1 MSDVEAGPASAPD
14 PPPPLE
20 AENSLEDVDGDAS
33 LLDSPGPGDP
43 DDSLALEDPPLVD
56 APEPGGTDDRKAL
69 VTEESAA
76 DGHEEKDTP
85 AGDEEKPDVDV
96 TADVQKETP
105 EQVEGPVEEFP
116 ADNTP
121 DVIVTLVILPENF
134 QHVLNVKAMTTGAE
148 LKDKVVAELPLPYDA
163 LSLRHQESD
172 FPDDVALLD
181 VGIKPGAA
189 AELELVVRFAP
200 EPEPEPE
207 PAPAA
212 MPAFVDVAVSPSRV
226 VRVLIDSAGSHLKPR
241 FVGGYRDTR
250 DGTKYHHAQIQ
261 TERRGEKVTAEKFT
275 AETQTYE
282 TRARATETTRESSTQ
297 MVRPDLMLD
306 ESRDVT
312 VRTGAYVTAD
322 ETTRIKAT
330 KAVTLQRFFRGARDR
345 RRRDAARAARD
356 AAARD
361 AAAALEAEREAERD
375 ARLFAIE
382 RRLRP
387 RTESDFKLLRH
398 EFETWRLAEMAK
410 IDAAFPA
417 PVEAEAPESVAVAED
432 ERRKTLGAG
441 LYASATLAVSA
452 AGDAGAAAAA
462 RERRKNAM
470 ADLLAK
476 ETKMLLA
483 IERLRRR
490 AAETNEKERVR
501 DALEDMAASKLWEK
515 KDGAVVIVDTTQV
528 IRAREL
534 RALYDACQ
542 MSCSASERL
551 ELLRHLKWTVRE
563 FSTKLTKDI
572 AELIDR
578 ESDLLLRRR
587 DPRTMAGLRKR
598 LSGLFLQFIETPEFN
613 PEASRYSVAAL
624 AKAERE
630 AEREEERAARAE
642 RIRRSRESREAC

>member
-1 MSDVEAGPASAPD
+1 MSDVEAGAASAPD

-43 DDSLALEDPPLVD
+43 DDSLALDDPPLVD
-56 APEPGGTDDRKAL
+56 APEPGGTDDPR
-69 VTEESAA
+69 VETEEGAA
-76 DGHEEKDTP
+76 DVTLEGEPLERDATEEDVS
-85 AGDEEKPDVDV
+85 GDAEE
-96 TADVQKETP
+96 TTP
-105 EQVEGPVEEFP
+105 EDPEGPVEEFP

-134 QHVLNVKAMTTGAE
+134 QHVLTAKAMTTGAE
-148 LKDKVVAELPLPYDA
+148 LKERVVAELPLPYDA
-163 LSLRHQESD
+163 LSLRHGEED
-172 FPDDVALLD
+172 FPDDVALVD
-181 VGIKPGAA
+181 VGIKPGAN

-200 EPEPEPE
+200 TQTPEPEPE
-207 PAPAA
+207 PVA
-212 MPAFVDVAVSPSRV
+212 MPKFIDVAVSQTHKVRV
-226 VRVLIDSAGSHLKPR
+226 VIDSAGSHVKPR
-241 FVGGYRDTR
+241 FVGGYRDIR

-261 TERRGEKVTAEKFT
+261 TERQTELRYVEKYTT
-275 AETQTYE
+275 ETQTYE
-282 TRARATETTRESSTQ
+282 LRSRTTETTRESSTQ

-306 ESRDVT
+306 DKNDVV
-312 VRTGAYVTAD
+312 VRVGKYVTAE
-322 ETTRIKAT
+322 ETKAIKAE
-330 KAVTLQRFFRGARDR
+330 KAVTLQRFARGARDR
-345 RRRDAARAARD
+345 RRRDALRNKRD
-356 AAARD
+356 AELTAAEV
-361 AAAALEAEREAERD
+361 ALET
-375 ARLFAIE
+375 ARLAEERKRSFDIE
-382 RRLRP
+382 RRVCP
-387 RTESDFKLLRH
+387 RTDADFKLLQR
-398 EFETWRLAEMAK
+398 EFDEWRLKETAK

-432 ERRKTLGAG
+432 ERRRALGAG
-441 LYASATLAVSA
+441 LYSTATLSVSA
-452 AGDAGAAAAA
+452 AADADGAAVA
-462 RERRKNAM
+462 RERRRRAM
-470 ADLLAK
+470 AELLAK

-483 IERLRRR
+483 MERLRRR
-490 AAETNEKERVR
+490 AAEENEKERVR
-501 DALEDMAASKLWEK
+501 DALEDMAASKHWEK

-534 RALYDACQ
+534 RALYEACQ
-542 MSCSASERL
+542 VSCSPSERL

-587 DPRTMAGLRKR
+587 DPATMAGLRKR

-630 AEREEERAARAE
+630 AEREAERAARAE
-642 RIRRSRESREAC
+642 RIRRSRESRGVYE

>member
-1 MSDVEAGPASAPD
+1 MSDVEAGAASAPD

-43 DDSLALEDPPLVD
+43 DDSLALDDPPLVD
-56 APEPGGTDDRKAL
+56 APEPGGTDDPRVETEEGAAD
-69 VTEESAA
+69 VTEE
-76 DGHEEKDTP
+76 G
-85 AGDEEKPDVDV
+85 
-96 TADVQKETP
+96 ETP
-105 EQVEGPVEEFP
+105 ERDATEEDVSGDAEETTPEDPEGPVEEFP

-134 QHVLNVKAMTTGAE
+134 QHVLTVKAMTTGAE
-148 LKDKVVAELPLPYDA
+148 LKERVVAELPLPYDA
-163 LSLRHQESD
+163 LSLRYGEED
-172 FPDDVALLD
+172 FPDDVALVD

-200 EPEPEPE
+200 EQTPEPEPE
-207 PAPAA
+207 PVA
-212 MPAFVDVAVSPSRV
+212 MPAFIDVAVSPLRV
-226 VRVLIDSAGSHLKPR
+226 VRVVIDSAGSHVKPR

-261 TERRGEKVTAEKFT
+261 TERQTELRYVEKYTT
-275 AETQTYE
+275 ETQTYE
-282 TRARATETTRESSTQ
+282 LRSRTTETTRESSTQ
-297 MVRPDLMLD
+297 MKRPDLMLD
-306 ESRDVT
+306 DKNDVV
-312 VRTGAYVTAD
+312 VRVGKYVTAE
-322 ETTRIKAT
+322 ETKAIKAE
-330 KAVTLQRFFRGARDR
+330 KAVTLQRFARGARDR
-345 RRRDAARAARD
+345 RRRDALRNKRD
-356 AAARD
+356 AELTAAEV
-361 AAAALEAEREAERD
+361 ALET
-375 ARLFAIE
+375 ARLAEERKRLFDIE
-382 RRLRP
+382 RRVRP
-387 RTESDFKLLRH
+387 RTDADFKLLQR
-398 EFETWRLAEMAK
+398 EFDEWRLKETAK

-432 ERRKTLGAG
+432 ERRRALRAG
-441 LYASATLAVSA
+441 LYSTATLAVSA
-452 AGDAGAAAAA
+452 AADADGAAVA
-462 RERRKNAM
+462 RERRRRAM
-470 ADLLAK
+470 AELLAK

-483 IERLRRR
+483 MERLRRR
-490 AAETNEKERVR
+490 AAEENEKERVR
-501 DALEDMAASKLWEK
+501 DALEDMAASKHWEK

-534 RALYDACQ
+534 RALYEACQ
-542 MSCSASERL
+542 VSCSPSERL

-587 DPRTMAGLRKR
+587 DPATMAGLRKR

-630 AEREEERAARAE
+630 AEREAERAARAE
-642 RIRRSRESREAC
+642 RIRRSRESRGVYE

>member
-1 MSDVEAGPASAPD
+1 MSDVEAGAASAPD

-43 DDSLALEDPPLVD
+43 DDSLALDDPPLVD
-56 APEPGGTDDRKAL
+56 APEPGGTDDPR
-69 VTEESAA
+69 VETEEGAA
-76 DGHEEKDTP
+76 DVTLEGEPLERDATEEDVS
-85 AGDEEKPDVDV
+85 GDAEE
-96 TADVQKETP
+96 TTP
-105 EQVEGPVEEFP
+105 EDPEGPVEEFP

-134 QHVLNVKAMTTGAE
+134 QHVLTVKAMTTGAE
-148 LKDKVVAELPLPYDA
+148 LKERVVAELPLPYDA
-163 LSLRHQESD
+163 LSLRYGEED
-172 FPDDVALLD
+172 FPDDVALVD

-200 EPEPEPE
+200 EQTPEPEPE
-207 PAPAA
+207 PVA
-212 MPAFVDVAVSPSRV
+212 MPAFIDVAVSPSRV
-226 VRVLIDSAGSHLKPR
+226 VRVVIDSAGSHVKPR

-261 TERRGEKVTAEKFT
+261 TERQTELRYVEKYTT
-275 AETQTYE
+275 ETQTYE
-282 TRARATETTRESSTQ
+282 LRSRTTETTRESSTQ
-297 MVRPDLMLD
+297 MKRPDLMLD
-306 ESRDVT
+306 DKNDVV
-312 VRTGAYVTAD
+312 VRVGKYVTAE
-322 ETTRIKAT
+322 ETKAIKAE
-330 KAVTLQRFFRGARDR
+330 KAVTLQRFARGARDR
-345 RRRDAARAARD
+345 RRRDALRNKRD
-356 AAARD
+356 AELTAAEV
-361 AAAALEAEREAERD
+361 ALET
-375 ARLFAIE
+375 ARLAEERKRLFDIE
-382 RRLRP
+382 RRVRP
-387 RTESDFKLLRH
+387 RTDADFKLLQR
-398 EFETWRLAEMAK
+398 EFDEWRLVETAK

-432 ERRKTLGAG
+432 ERRRALGAG
-441 LYASATLAVSA
+441 LHSTATLCVSA
-452 AGDAGAAAAA
+452 AADADGAAVA
-462 RERRKNAM
+462 RERRRRAM
-470 ADLLAK
+470 AELLAK

-483 IERLRRR
+483 MERLRRR
-490 AAETNEKERVR
+490 AAEENEKERVR
-501 DALEDMAASKLWEK
+501 DALEDMAASKHWEK

-534 RALYDACQ
+534 RALYEACQ
-542 MSCSASERL
+542 VSCSPSERL

-587 DPRTMAGLRKR
+587 DPATMAGLRKR

-630 AEREEERAARAE
+630 AEREAERAARAE
-642 RIRRSRESREAC
+642 RIRRSRESRGVYE

>member
-1 MSDVEAGPASAPD
+1 MSDVEAGAASAPD

-43 DDSLALEDPPLVD
+43 DDSLALDDPPLVD
-56 APEPGGTDDRKAL
+56 APEPGGTDDPR
-69 VTEESAA
+69 VETEEGAA
-76 DGHEEKDTP
+76 DVTLEGEPLERDATEEDVS
-85 AGDEEKPDVDV
+85 GDAEE
-96 TADVQKETP
+96 TTP
-105 EQVEGPVEEFP
+105 EDPEGPVEEFP

-134 QHVLNVKAMTTGAE
+134 QHVLTAKAMTTGAE
-148 LKDKVVAELPLPYDA
+148 LKERVVAELPLPYDA
-163 LSLRHQESD
+163 LSLRHGEED
-172 FPDDVALLD
+172 FPDDVALVD

-200 EPEPEPE
+200 EQTPEPEPE
-207 PAPAA
+207 PVA
-212 MPAFVDVAVSPSRV
+212 MPKFIDVAVSQTHKVRV
-226 VRVLIDSAGSHLKPR
+226 VIDSAGSHVKPR
-241 FVGGYRDTR
+241 FVGGYRDIR

-261 TERRGEKVTAEKFT
+261 TERQTELRYVEKYTT
-275 AETQTYE
+275 ETQTYE
-282 TRARATETTRESSTQ
+282 LRSRTTETTRESSTQ
-297 MVRPDLMLD
+297 MKRPDLMLD
-306 ESRDVT
+306 DKNDVV
-312 VRTGAYVTAD
+312 VRVGKYVTAE
-322 ETTRIKAT
+322 ETKAIKAE
-330 KAVTLQRFFRGARDR
+330 KAVTLQRFARGARDR
-345 RRRDAARAARD
+345 RRRDALRNKRD
-356 AAARD
+356 AELTAAEV
-361 AAAALEAEREAERD
+361 ALET
-375 ARLFAIE
+375 ARLAEERKRLFDIE
-382 RRLRP
+382 RRVRP
-387 RTESDFKLLRH
+387 RTDADFKLLQR
-398 EFETWRLAEMAK
+398 EFDEWRLKETAK

-432 ERRKTLGAG
+432 ERRRALGAG
-441 LYASATLAVSA
+441 LYSTATLSVSA
-452 AGDAGAAAAA
+452 AADADGAAVA
-462 RERRKNAM
+462 RERRRRAM
-470 ADLLAK
+470 AELLAK

-483 IERLRRR
+483 MERLRRR
-490 AAETNEKERVR
+490 AAEENEKERVR
-501 DALEDMAASKLWEK
+501 DALEDMAASKHWEK

-534 RALYDACQ
+534 RALYEACQ
-542 MSCSASERL
+542 VSCSPSERL

-587 DPRTMAGLRKR
+587 DPATMAGLRKR

-630 AEREEERAARAE
+630 AEREAERAARAE
-642 RIRRSRESREAC
+642 RIRRSRESRGVYE

>member
-1 MSDVEAGPASAPD
+1 MSDVEAGAASAPD

-43 DDSLALEDPPLVD
+43 DDSLALDDPPLVD
-56 APEPGGTDDRKAL
+56 APEPGGTDDPR
-69 VTEESAA
+69 VETEEGAA
-76 DGHEEKDTP
+76 DVTLEGEPLERDATEEDVS
-85 AGDEEKPDVDV
+85 GDAEE
-96 TADVQKETP
+96 TTP
-105 EQVEGPVEEFP
+105 EDPEGPVEEFP

-134 QHVLNVKAMTTGAE
+134 QHVLTAKAMTTGAE
-148 LKDKVVAELPLPYDA
+148 LKERVVAELPLPYDA
-163 LSLRHQESD
+163 LSLRHGEED
-172 FPDDVALLD
+172 FPDDVALVD
-181 VGIKPGAA
+181 VGIKPGAN

-200 EPEPEPE
+200 EQTPEPEPE
-207 PAPAA
+207 PVA
-212 MPAFVDVAVSPSRV
+212 MPKFIDVAVSQTHKVRV
-226 VRVLIDSAGSHLKPR
+226 VIDSAGSHVKPR

-261 TERRGEKVTAEKFT
+261 TERQTELRYVEKYTT
-275 AETQTYE
+275 ETQTYE
-282 TRARATETTRESSTQ
+282 LRSRTTETTRESSTQ
-297 MVRPDLMLD
+297 MKRPDLMLD
-306 ESRDVT
+306 DKNDVV
-312 VRTGAYVTAD
+312 VRVGKYVTAE
-322 ETTRIKAT
+322 ETKAIKAE
-330 KAVTLQRFFRGARDR
+330 KAVTLQRFARGARDR
-345 RRRDAARAARD
+345 RRRDALRNKRD
-356 AAARD
+356 AELKAAEV
-361 AAAALEAEREAERD
+361 ALET
-375 ARLFAIE
+375 ARLAEERKRSFDIE
-382 RRLRP
+382 RRVRP
-387 RTESDFKLLRH
+387 RTDADFKLLQR
-398 EFETWRLAEMAK
+398 EFDEWRLKETAK

-432 ERRKTLGAG
+432 ERRRALGAG
-441 LYASATLAVSA
+441 LYSTATLSVSA
-452 AGDAGAAAAA
+452 AADADGAAVA
-462 RERRKNAM
+462 RERRRRAM
-470 ADLLAK
+470 AELLAK

-483 IERLRRR
+483 MERLRRR
-490 AAETNEKERVR
+490 AAEENEKERVR
-501 DALEDMAASKLWEK
+501 DALEDMAASKHWEK

-534 RALYDACQ
+534 RALYEACQ
-542 MSCSASERL
+542 VSCSPSERL

-587 DPRTMAGLRKR
+587 DPATMAGLRKR

-630 AEREEERAARAE
+630 AEREAERAARAE
-642 RIRRSRESREAC
+642 RIRRSRESRGVYE